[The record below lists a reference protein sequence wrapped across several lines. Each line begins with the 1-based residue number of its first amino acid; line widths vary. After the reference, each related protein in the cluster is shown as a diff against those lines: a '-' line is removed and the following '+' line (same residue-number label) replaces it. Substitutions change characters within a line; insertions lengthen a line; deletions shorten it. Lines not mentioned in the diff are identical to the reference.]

1 MNVKKIMKCGKEN
14 KSETVKQKAIN
25 NQQTTSSKMSHI
37 LVANYNV
44 IYPRSKRRSV
54 VWCINQLDLEF
65 LTSFSFP
72 LQTSQ
77 SKSSVS
83 RTVTSLSD
91 KLISVE
97 ILSSNKE
104 SFILRSCF
112 LSPLISLR
120 YSANSSLVTR
130 ILLTAKPRREK

>member
-1 MNVKKIMKCGKEN
+1 MKCGKEN
-14 KSETVKQKAIN
+14 KSETFKQKAIN
-25 NQQTTSSKMSHI
+25 NQQTTSSKMSHT

-54 VWCINQLDLEF
+54 VWCINQLDLMF

-77 SKSSVS
+77 SRSSVS

-97 ILSSNKE
+97 MLSSNKE

-112 LSPLISLR
+112 LSTLISLR
-120 YSANSSLVTR
+120 NSANSSLVTK
-130 ILLTAKPRREK
+130 ILLTAEPRREK

>member
-1 MNVKKIMKCGKEN
+1 VEKKINRKRLN
-14 KSETVKQKAIN
+14 KRQQAN
-25 NQQTTSSKMSHI
+25 NKPQISKMSHN
-37 LVANYNV
+37 LGAKYNV

-54 VWCINQLDLEF
+54 DWYINQLALEF

-97 ILSSNKE
+97 MLSSNKE

-120 YSANSSLVTR
+120 YSANSSLVTK
-130 ILLTAKPRREK
+130 ILLTAEPRREK